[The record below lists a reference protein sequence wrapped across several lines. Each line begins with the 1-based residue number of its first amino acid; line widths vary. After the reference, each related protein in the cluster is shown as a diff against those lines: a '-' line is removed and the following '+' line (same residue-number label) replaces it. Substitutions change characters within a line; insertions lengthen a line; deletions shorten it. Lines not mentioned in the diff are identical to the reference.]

1 MVKAN
6 IVVAP
11 PIRKMDVGLQT
22 NVHLEVSAGASSHF
36 IKRSNKIT
44 MSRCRGK
51 EFKNDESKLGVK
63 IIQMERSF
71 TILDEVVT
79 WFGADPTL

>member
-1 MVKAN
+1 
-6 IVVAP
+6 
-11 PIRKMDVGLQT
+11 
-22 NVHLEVSAGASSHF
+22 
-36 IKRSNKIT
+36 

-63 IIQMERSF
+63 KIQMERSF

-79 WFGADPTL
+79 WFGADHTL

>member
-1 MVKAN
+1 
-6 IVVAP
+6 
-11 PIRKMDVGLQT
+11 
-22 NVHLEVSAGASSHF
+22 
-36 IKRSNKIT
+36 

-63 IIQMERSF
+63 KIQMERSF